1 MQNSANIY
9 FIKSVYKERA
19 SALFGMSVFSSTLN
33 QTAFLFC
40 FILFG
45 YFLAKINV
53 LQQNSAT
60 VLSKLENNL
69 FIPALVMG
77 TFIENFTLDRI
88 GEMWRF
94 MAISIVIELAVIP
107 LAIIIPKLLSKDI
120 SLQKM
125 STYGLA
131 ISNWG
136 FMGNAVMLGLFPE
149 LFFEYIIFTLPLW
162 IVNFIWAIPSLLIPL
177 NAKPTFK
184 DKLKNLFNPMFV
196 CMLIGMAIGL
206 LQISLPAFLLNA
218 VNAAG
223 SCMSPMAM
231 LLTGIAVSSINL
243 KETFKTKYIY
253 ILSFFRLI
261 AIPAAFSFALS
272 FIPMSHTAYICA
284 VVSISM
290 PLGMNIVVIPSAYG
304 VAKPIASGLV
314 IVSHILSCITLPVL
328 FSIFL

>member
-1 MQNSANIY
+1 MT
-9 FIKSVYKERA
+9 
-19 SALFGMSVFSSTLN
+19 VFSSTLN

-53 LQQNSAT
+53 LQPNST
-60 VLSKLENNL
+60 KVLSKLENSL

-77 TFIENFTLDRI
+77 TFIENFTVNRL
-88 GEMWRF
+88 GEMWKL
-94 MAISIVIELAVIP
+94 MAISVAIELCVIP
-107 LAIIIPKLLSKDI
+107 LAVFIPKLLSKDTY
-120 SLQKM
+120 LQKI

-162 IVNFIWAIPSLLIPL
+162 IVNFIWAIPALLMPL
-177 NAKPTFK
+177 SAKPTFK

-196 CMLIGMAIGL
+196 GMLIGMATGL
-206 LQISLPAFLLNA
+206 LQISLPDFFVNA

-223 SCMSPMAM
+223 SCMSPVAM
-231 LLTGIAVSSINL
+231 LLTGIAVSAINL

-261 AIPAAFSFALS
+261 AIPAVFSFVLS
-272 FIPMSHTAYICA
+272 FIPLSQTAYICA

-304 VAKPIASGLV
+304 REKPVCSGLV
-314 IVSHILSCITLPVL
+314 IVSHTLSCITLPVL

>member
-1 MQNSANIY
+1 MT
-9 FIKSVYKERA
+9 
-19 SALFGMSVFSSTLN
+19 VFSSTLN
-33 QTAFLFC
+33 QTAFLFY

-53 LQQNSAT
+53 LQPNSVK

-77 TFIENFTLDRI
+77 TFIENFTVARL
-88 GEMWRF
+88 GEMWRL
-94 MAISIVIELAVIP
+94 MAVSLAIEFAVIP
-107 LAIIIPKLLSKDI
+107 LAILVPKLLSKDI

-149 LFFEYIIFTLPLW
+149 IFFEYIIFTLPLW
-162 IVNFIWAIPSLLIPL
+162 IVNFLWAIPSLLMPL
-177 NAKPTFK
+177 SAKPSFK
-184 DKLKNLFNPMFV
+184 DKMKNLFNPMFTGMIAG
-196 CMLIGMAIGL
+196 MLIGL
-206 LQISLPAFLLNA
+206 LQIPVPAFLANA
-218 VNAAG
+218 VTAAG
-223 SCMSPMAM
+223 NCMSPMAM
-231 LLTGIAVSSINL
+231 LLTGIAVSAINL

-253 ILSFFRLI
+253 ILSFIRLV
-261 AIPAAFSFALS
+261 AIPATFSAVLS
-272 FIPMSHTAYICA
+272 FIPMSQIAYICA

-304 VAKPIASGLV
+304 QAKPISSGLV
-314 IVSHILSCITLPVL
+314 IISHILSCITLPVL

>member
-1 MQNSANIY
+1 MTT
-9 FIKSVYKERA
+9 FT
-19 SALFGMSVFSSTLN
+19 STLN

-40 FILFG
+40 FIIFG
-45 YFLAKINV
+45 WALAKGGV

-77 TFIENFTLDRI
+77 TFIENFTVARL

-94 MAISIVIELAVIP
+94 MAISTAIELVVIP
-107 LAIIIPKLLSKDI
+107 IAILLPKLLSKD
-120 SLQKM
+120 SYLQKT

-136 FMGNAVMLGLFPE
+136 FMGNAVMLGLFPDI
-149 LFFEYIIFTLPLW
+149 FFEYIIFTLPLW
-162 IVNFIWAIPSLLIPL
+162 IVNFLWAMPCLLMPL
-177 NAKPTFK
+177 SAKPTLK
-184 DKLKNLFNPMFV
+184 EKLRNLANPMF
-196 CMLIGMAIGL
+196 CGMILGMVIGL
-206 LQISLPAFLLNA
+206 LQIPVPTFALNA
-218 VNAAG
+218 INAAG

-231 LLTGIAVSSINL
+231 LLTGIAVSTINL
-243 KETFKTKYIY
+243 KETFKDTYIY
-253 ILSFFRLI
+253 ILSLIRLV
-261 AIPAAFSFALS
+261 AIPLVFSFALS
-272 FIPMSHTAYICA
+272 FLPLNQTTYICA

-304 VAKPIASGLV
+304 QAKPIASGLV
-314 IVSHILSCITLPVL
+314 IVSHLLSCITLPIL

>member
-1 MQNSANIY
+1 MQISANIN
-9 FIKSVYKERA
+9 FINSNQGA
-19 SALFGMSVFSSTLN
+19 GICPFDMTVFSSTLN

-53 LQQNSAT
+53 LQPNSVK

-77 TFIENFTLDRI
+77 TFIENFTVARL
-88 GEMWRF
+88 GEMWRL
-94 MAISIVIELAVIP
+94 MAVSLAIEFAVIP
-107 LAIIIPKLLSKDI
+107 LAILLPKLLSKDV

-149 LFFEYIIFTLPLW
+149 IFFEYIIFTLPLW
-162 IVNFIWAIPSLLIPL
+162 IVNFLWAIPSLLMPL
-177 NAKPTFK
+177 SAKPTLK
-184 DKLKNLFNPMFV
+184 DKLKNLFNPMFAG
-196 CMLIGMAIGL
+196 MLLGMAIGL
-206 LQISLPAFLLNA
+206 LQIPVPAFLANA
-218 VNAAG
+218 VTAAG
-223 SCMSPMAM
+223 NCMSPMAM
-231 LLTGIAVSSINL
+231 LLTGIAVSAINL

-253 ILSFFRLI
+253 ILSFIRLV
-261 AIPAAFSFALS
+261 AIPATFSAVLS
-272 FIPMSHTAYICA
+272 FIPMSQIAYICA

-304 VAKPIASGLV
+304 QAKPIASGLV
-314 IVSHILSCITLPVL
+314 IISHILSCITLPVL

>member
-1 MQNSANIY
+1 MT
-9 FIKSVYKERA
+9 
-19 SALFGMSVFSSTLN
+19 VFSSTLN

-45 YFLAKINV
+45 YFLGKINV
-53 LQQNSAT
+53 LQQNSVK

-77 TFIENFTLDRI
+77 TFIENFTVDRL

-94 MAISIVIELAVIP
+94 MAISFAIEFAVIP
-107 LAIIIPKLLSKDI
+107 IAILLPKLLSKDI

-136 FMGNAVMLGLFPE
+136 FMGNAVMLGLFPDI
-149 LFFEYIIFTLPLW
+149 FFEYIIFTLPLW
-162 IVNFIWAIPSLLIPL
+162 IVNFLWAMPSLLMPL
-177 NAKPTFK
+177 SAKPTFR
-184 DKLKNLFNPMFV
+184 DKLKNLFNPMFIG
-196 CMLIGMAIGL
+196 MLIGMAVGL
-206 LQISLPAFLLNA
+206 LQIPLPTFFVNA

-231 LLTGIAVSSINL
+231 LLTGIAVSTINL
-243 KETFKTKYIY
+243 KQTFTDKYIY
-253 ILSFFRLI
+253 ILSFIRLV
-261 AIPAAFSFALS
+261 AIPAVFSAVLS
-272 FIPMSHTAYICA
+272 FVPMSQTTYICA

-304 VAKPIASGLV
+304 EAKPVASGLV
-314 IVSHILSCITLPVL
+314 IVSHLLSCITLPVL
-328 FSIFL
+328 FSVFL